1 MNIFVKAY
9 VNNQLLEFFNVNDI
23 KSALYYV
30 NLSHKCGANRVTV
43 CKRAGTVS
51 LDELKQNIKCIDKHS
66 WKC

>member
-1 MNIFVKAY
+1 MNIFVKAHI
-9 VNNQLLEFFNVNDI
+9 NNKLFEIFHVNDI

-51 LDELKQNIKCIDKHS
+51 LDELEKEYYTWQT
-66 WKC
+66 